1 MPMTIFYFF
10 ARNPALIPTDSDTT
24 SDCVIT
30 EVTRPYL
37 FDDTSDIV
45 PMENSQQKEN
55 SADQTILN
63 LPTKGQKNCLVV
75 RLIVEL

>member
-1 MPMTIFYFF
+1 
-10 ARNPALIPTDSDTT
+10 
-24 SDCVIT
+24 VIT
-30 EVTRPYL
+30 ELTRHYL
-37 FDDTSDIV
+37 FDDTGDIV
-45 PMENSQQKEN
+45 LMENSQQKEN